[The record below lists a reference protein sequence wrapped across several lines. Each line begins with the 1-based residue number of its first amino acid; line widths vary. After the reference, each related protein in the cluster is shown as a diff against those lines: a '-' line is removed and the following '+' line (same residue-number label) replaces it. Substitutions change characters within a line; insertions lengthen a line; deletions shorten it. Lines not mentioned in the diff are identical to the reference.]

1 MIRVIRTMRRSA
13 TRLWWW
19 ALDYAYVVAQQAR
32 AAFDRTDPAMFLDG
46 PRAPVVVIPG
56 VYEPWRFMLPLI
68 RTIHA
73 MGHPVHVL
81 DPLGF
86 NRKPVPDAAAHL
98 VEALERQDLEDVI
111 IVAHSKGGLVG
122 KYAMT
127 QGAGVPRIR
136 SMLAVATPFGG
147 SSYARLLFTPSLRIF
162 SPRDRT
168 ILALSLEKEVNSR
181 IVSVFGCFD
190 PHIPKGSF
198 LLGAENVQL
207 DTGGHFRVLEHP
219 RVLVEFERLAAQ
231 PAEH

>member
-1 MIRVIRTMRRSA
+1 MRRMLRSIRRSA
-13 TRLWWW
+13 KRLGWWT
-19 ALDYAYVVAQQAR
+19 LDYAYVVAQQAR
-32 AAFDRTDPAMFLDG
+32 AALDRTDAASFLDG
-46 PRAPVVVIPG
+46 HRAPVVVIPG

-68 RTIHA
+68 RSIHA
-73 MGHPVHVL
+73 TGHPVHVL

-86 NRKPVPDAAAHL
+86 NTKPVPEATTHL
-98 VEALERQDLEDVI
+98 VDYLERQRLDDVI

-127 QGAGVPRIR
+127 QGAGVPRIC

-147 SSYARLLFTPSLRIF
+147 SSYARLLFAPSLRIF

-168 ILALSLEKEVNSR
+168 ILALSREEEVNSR

-198 LLGAENVQL
+198 LLGAENVRL
-207 DTGGHFRVLEHP
+207 ETGGHFRVLRHP
-219 RVLVEFERLAAQ
+219 RVMEEFERLAG
-231 PAEH
+231 